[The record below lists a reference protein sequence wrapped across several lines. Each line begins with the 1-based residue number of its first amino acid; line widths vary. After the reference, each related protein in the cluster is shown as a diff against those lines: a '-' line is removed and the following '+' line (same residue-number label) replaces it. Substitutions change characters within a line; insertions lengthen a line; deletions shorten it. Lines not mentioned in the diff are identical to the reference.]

1 MYTYIVI
8 DDEKLIRQGTIKKIS
23 GMGED
28 LVRCI
33 GEADNGKEGIDLIEQ
48 VHPDITVLDMQMPV
62 MGGTELLPYLT
73 EHYPEMPLIVISG
86 FQDFEYLRHAI
97 QARAIDYVLK
107 PFNREAIQKAMEG
120 AIQRLASR
128 SEIQNQ
134 IISNEEE
141 KEAAYYE
148 YDLQM
153 LKNLIFGYHTLAS
166 AISSRRLSYINDTH
180 NLFLA
185 ALYASQTMAQIDL
198 QSFLD
203 ENGFGD
209 LALYLAP
216 EDMPHLGFLIFF
228 IPENP
233 AADPIRTLRQITGAI
248 ACWLRQQGYVF
259 TAGISAEHRNL
270 TELHT
275 AFQEC
280 SSALNTQPI
289 QEKMTEQFL
298 FFSGQDIPEIP
309 LWPRQEE
316 FLFRLEAG
324 MKDETSALV
333 DQLFDFYQTVPG
345 CTLASIKFHCYQL
358 SAKCREILRYYFPDQ
373 IHSDASSM
381 QNVVTSLFSLEEVK
395 HYYLGFFMNMCT
407 MLSSQNVYSSDN
419 VVEKLKFY
427 VQRNYQQDLSLDF
440 LSSWF
445 YMNRS
450 YLSHLFKQKT
460 GCNFV
465 DYVNEVRIEKAK
477 QLLLQPDRKMY
488 QVAKAVGYDNVKY
501 FYRVFRKS
509 TGMTPVQ
516 YQEQHCEPHAEADQ
530 S

>member
-33 GEADNGKEGIDLIEQ
+33 GEADNGKEGIALIEQ

-120 AIQRLASR
+120 AIQRLTSR

-153 LKNLIFGYHTLAS
+153 LKSLIFGYHTLAS

-298 FFSGQDIPEIP
+298 FFFGQDIPEIP

-324 MKDETSALV
+324 MKEETSALV

-345 CTLASIKFHCYQL
+345 CTLASVKFHCYQL

-395 HYYLGFFMNMCT
+395 HYYLGFFMNICT